1 MNTKNLNVVCAIT
14 LTAMT
19 VVACGGSGSD
29 EGPVLTGVFVD
40 SPVAGMKYVTPTVSG
55 VTTADGEFNYRAG
68 EAVVFSVGNLALPVV
83 IASDTVTPL
92 DMTTTDDINDAA
104 VINVAR
110 LLQSLDEDGDP
121 SNGIVISQDTA
132 SAFEAAEVFD
142 ATDNTAVGT
151 AVNKAFNGEREAVSS
166 NDAMS
171 HFVETLS
178 ENSNSVASLGQ
189 LQHLVP
195 VDQTYA
201 GDTLLVDE
209 SNFALTRNG
218 VTATG
223 GTVVQ
228 NGVYQL
234 TGTEEKWFVSVTDEQ
249 ASKLV
254 CIAKAP
260 KPVADC
266 EEGVYHVF
274 EEEQQALAF
283 NSGLDI
289 GAATDSAEVAESTV
303 ETVIEETDDTDA
315 TTTEDVFPVCLPGTE
330 DADGDGFAW
339 QDDQSC
345 VIPAVSLIEESPATP
360 EPVAE
365 PEPEPVVAPEPV
377 TESEPVV
384 APEPVAESEPVVAPE
399 PVAEPELVV
408 APEPVAEP
416 EPVVAPEPAVEPEP
430 VVAPE
435 PVAEPELVE
444 APEPVAEPE
453 PVIAPEPVAEP
464 EIVVAP
470 EPVAE
475 SEPGAAP
482 EPVAVAEPASTE
494 EAAEGIETAAVVIES
509 AIEEPVEPIPA
520 ETPDTVVELDA
531 DNTVEEP
538 VVISVDTA
546 PVVVEE
552 TVTTVVV
559 DEPEPVVIQ
568 ASDITDLIVLTG
580 QTNAAALETGFDAE
594 LDAADERVFAF
605 VENEGW
611 QVADLRQHWDGNLP
625 GNFASSERDP
635 YNNLAFQLGKVL
647 AEEPDRVV
655 GIILITAPG
664 EGISHWD
671 FTSPFYAKI
680 RNRVTEALAELPQ
693 KQTIDAMIWAQGE
706 TDWLF
711 EGTADVGATGFRST
725 DSEFYRNYYPT
736 KLSQLISNL
745 RGEFWFA
752 SQAQFICAETKK
764 AALNPHLMALN
775 TDGDDR
781 TACAQ
786 ASDLETRA
794 GDPFGNQLS
803 ASSLRTLGGR
813 IADIYLGR

>member
-142 ATDNTAVGT
+142 TTDNTAVGT

-201 GDTLLVDE
+201 GDTLLVDG

-228 NGVYQL
+228 SGVYQL

-345 VIPAVSLIEESPATP
+345 VIPAVSLIEESSATP

-365 PEPEPVVAPEPV
+365 PELVLAPEPV
-377 TESEPVV
+377 AEPEPVV

-399 PVAEPELVV
+399 PVAEPE
-408 APEPVAEP
+408 
-416 EPVVAPEPAVEPEP
+416 PVV
-430 VVAPE
+430 
-435 PVAEPELVE
+435 
-444 APEPVAEPE
+444 
-453 PVIAPEPVAEP
+453 
-464 EIVVAP
+464 
-470 EPVAE
+470 
-475 SEPGAAP
+475 AP

-680 RNRVTEALAELPQ
+680 RNRVTEALSELPQ

>member
-1 MNTKNLNVVCAIT
+1 MPASSQRKNVHQLLIKRTRASRCALVCPLDLTDIGFWPEAMHTKNLNVVCAIT

-19 VVACGGSGSD
+19 VVACGGSGSE

-121 SNGIVISQDTA
+121 SNGIVISQETT

-201 GDTLLVDE
+201 GDTLLVDG

-223 GTVVQ
+223 ATVVQ

-249 ASKLV
+249 ASMLV

-289 GAATDSAEVAESTV
+289 GAATDSAEVTESTV

-345 VIPAVSLIEESPATP
+345 VIPAVSLIEESSATP

-365 PEPEPVVAPEPV
+365 PEP
-377 TESEPVV
+377 
-384 APEPVAESEPVVAPE
+384 
-399 PVAEPELVV
+399 VV

-416 EPVVAPEPAVEPEP
+416 EPVVAPEP
-430 VVAPE
+430 
-435 PVAEPELVE
+435 VAESELV
-444 APEPVAEPE
+444 V
-453 PVIAPEPVAEP
+453 APEPVAEP

-475 SEPGAAP
+475 SEPVAAPAPEP

-531 DNTVEEP
+531 DNAVEEP

-671 FTSPFYAKI
+671 FTSPFYTKI
-680 RNRVTEALAELPQ
+680 RNRVTEALYELPQ